1 MSMKKSWW
9 TILLSMLGL
18 ASLLTLS
25 AGLGNIEFSFGEFIE
40 FPRMPNSGQISSIP
54 SIGGDLLGNMLL
66 VFLTIAQLCLP
77 YAIIYFLLSKEAR
90 RKVLRSLASLL
101 WLIALFI
108 LIRRR
113 ADLFDRSNPDLP
125 TIPSQGMDSFAAN
138 ALSPHAT
145 DSFVLI
151 LTILLAGFL
160 TLGLF
165 TGLGMLWKRRQVSA
179 TPLDRLAEEA
189 QHALQAIKDGKALRD
204 TVMRCYF
211 EMAQVLREERGIA
224 RATAMTPREFQQR
237 LLAEGL
243 PGEAV
248 QDLTRL
254 FEIVRYSSSP
264 PGEEEGERAC
274 ACLAAIIDSVRGV
287 A

>member
-9 TILLSMLGL
+9 TIIISMLGL
-18 ASLLTLS
+18 ASLLMLS
-25 AGLGNIEFSFGEFIE
+25 AGLGNIEFSYGEFFVLPR
-40 FPRMPNSGQISSIP
+40 FPTSEQISNIP
-54 SIGGDLLGNMLL
+54 SIGGNLLGNMLL
-66 VFLTIAQLCLP
+66 VFLAIAQLCLP
-77 YAIIYFLLSKEAR
+77 FAILYFFLSKEAR

-108 LIRRR
+108 LIQRR
-113 ADLFDRSNPDLP
+113 ADLFDRSNPELP
-125 TIPSQGMDSFAAN
+125 TLPSQGLDGIAN
-138 ALSPHAT
+138 NELSPHAS

-165 TGLGMLWKRRQVSA
+165 AGMWMLWKRRQVSA

-189 QHALQAIKDGKALRD
+189 QHALQALKNGKALRD

-264 PGEEEGERAC
+264 PGEEEGERAR
-274 ACLAAIIDSVRGV
+274 ACLAAIIDSVRG
-287 A
+287 AA